1 MDAGWR
7 GDPGDSLRAAVE
19 EHVRF
24 LNSGDFREALRAA
37 AKGRQPSWNGR

>member
-1 MDAGWR
+1 MDAGWH

-24 LNSGDFREALRAA
+24 LTSEDFRETLRTA
-37 AKGRQPSWNGR
+37 AKGRQPSWSGR

>member
-1 MDAGWR
+1 MDAGWH

-24 LNSGDFREALRAA
+24 LTSEDFKEGVEAFH
-37 AKGRQPSWNGR
+37 AKRKPAFTGV